1 MSLNW
6 LLLSGLVPLF
16 LFAAW
21 RMFRRS
27 RRDGFVFAPASRRLK
42 GTPSGLRHKIAAV
55 SPYLILIGLLLLI
68 VSAGRPRKT
77 TAKTDRN
84 VDALAIEMAVDISGS
99 MQALDLSVRTPAG
112 EKIQTR
118 LDVVKETFAEFV
130 QARPDDLIGLVTFGG
145 YAATRSPLTADHAA
159 LLQTLKGVEIPTG
172 KIDNQGRPVS
182 DEELLTAI
190 GDGLSTALARVA
202 DAEPKTKIVVL
213 LSDGES
219 NTGVITPDKAA
230 EAAKKLGIK
239 VYTIGVGTT
248 GAAPFRTRDIFGRE
262 TIAQAEVR
270 IDEAQLK
277 QIADLTGGSYYNV
290 RSPDALKDALAQISQ
305 LETTRVRRE
314 IYLHHDEHFLP
325 WFAAGLAFFLLGIT
339 LNMLLLRRVA

>member
-6 LLLSGLVPLF
+6 FLISGLLPLF
-16 LFAAW
+16 LFSAW
-21 RMFRRS
+21 RIFRRS
-27 RRDGFVFAPASRRLK
+27 RTGGFVFAPASRRLK
-42 GTPSGLRHKIAAV
+42 GAPSGLRHKVAAV
-55 SPYLILIGLLLLI
+55 SPYFVLAGLLILI

-77 TAKTDRN
+77 TSKADRN
-84 VDALAIEMAVDISGS
+84 VDALAIEMAVDVSGS
-99 MQALDLSVRTPAG
+99 MQALDLSVRTASG
-112 EKIQTR
+112 EKVQTR

-130 QARPDDLIGLVTFGG
+130 QARPDDLIGVVTFGG

-202 DAEPKTKIVVL
+202 DAEPKTKIIVL

-219 NTGVITPDKAA
+219 NAGIITPDKAA

-248 GAAPFRTRDIFGRE
+248 GTAPFRTRDIFGRE
-262 TIAQAEVR
+262 TIMQAEVR
-270 IDEAQLK
+270 MDETQLK
-277 QIADLTGGSYYNV
+277 RIADLTGGCYFNV
-290 RSPDALKDALAQISQ
+290 RSPDALKEALDQISQ

-325 WFAAGLAFFLLGIT
+325 WFMVGLAFLLSGLT

>member
-6 LLLSGLVPLF
+6 FLLSGLLPLF
-16 LFAAW
+16 FFSVW

-27 RRDGFVFAPASRRLK
+27 RTNGFVFAPASRRLQK
-42 GTPSGLRHKIAAV
+42 APSGLKHKVAAIA
-55 SPYLILIGLLLLI
+55 PYLILGGLLLLI

-77 TAKTDRN
+77 TARTDRD
-84 VDALAIEMAVDISGS
+84 VDALAIEMAVDVSGS

-112 EKIQTR
+112 EKVQTR
-118 LDVVKETFAEFV
+118 LDVVKETFSEFV
-130 QARPDDLIGLVTFGG
+130 RARPEDLIGLVTFGG

-172 KIDNQGRPVS
+172 KIDDQGRPVS

-219 NTGVITPDKAA
+219 NAGVITPDKAA

-239 VYTIGVGTT
+239 VYSIGVGTT
-248 GAAPFRTRDIFGRE
+248 GTAPFRTRDIFGRE
-262 TIAQAEVR
+262 TIMQAEVR
-270 IDEAQLK
+270 MDETQLK
-277 QIADLTGGSYYNV
+277 RIAELTGGSYFNV
-290 RSPDALKDALAQISQ
+290 RSPDALKDALDQIGH

-325 WFAAGLAFFLLGIT
+325 WFMVGLTFFLSGLT